1 MAKSL
6 GLGVPCAPWHT
17 QRDEWIALGCEL
29 GLMAGSLGK
38 IAKDISLLGQFEVA
52 EVWERHEPG
61 RGASSDMPHKNNP
74 VASMATLAAAQRVPQ
89 RVAALLTTMPHEHER
104 ALGGWQAELAEWSQL
119 LVSAHA
125 SSKAMASALPYLVV
139 DTDRMRSH
147 IEAAARS
154 VDRESAKTWFSP
166 ALAVG
171 AGQLAHTYLGALR
184 ADFPAPITAQKFIFQ
199 TGT

>member
-1 MAKSL
+1 
-6 GLGVPCAPWHT
+6 
-17 QRDEWIALGCEL
+17 
-29 GLMAGSLGK
+29 
-38 IAKDISLLGQFEVA
+38 
-52 EVWERHEPG
+52 
-61 RGASSDMPHKNNP
+61 
-74 VASMATLAAAQRVPQ
+74 MATLAAAQRVPQ
-89 RVAALLTTMPHEHER
+89 RVAALLATMPHEHER

-125 SSKAMASALPYLVV
+125 GSRAMASALPYLVV

-154 VDRESAKTWFSP
+154 VDKESGKTWFAP

-171 AGQLAHTYLGALR
+171 AGQLARNYLISLR
-184 ADFPAPITAQKFIFQ
+184 AAFPASNATQNLNLK